1 MEEWTLA
8 SRLRYLIPSATQC
21 PTWTLLQAG
30 QFERRLPEEI
40 LKKTDFPDTYIQIVV
55 FVGEPFLAKPAIC
68 NSVGKPSDLCCET
81 VINCYWCLRVKLL
94 KTNGLK
100 SWYFESWFRS
110 TFAEES
116 TNNLQTLDI
125 WLLLC
130 GLKNIPLAAIKDTV
144 TTRTWMKHDIE
155 MITLDLV
162 IASTFVHKS

>member
-40 LKKTDFPDTYIQIVV
+40 LKKTDFPGTYIQIVV

-81 VINCYWCLRVKLL
+81 VINCY
-94 KTNGLK
+94 
-100 SWYFESWFRS
+100 
-110 TFAEES
+110 
-116 TNNLQTLDI
+116 
-125 WLLLC
+125 
-130 GLKNIPLAAIKDTV
+130 
-144 TTRTWMKHDIE
+144 
-155 MITLDLV
+155 
-162 IASTFVHKS
+162 